1 MTTLV
6 SYTRRTPVPR
16 TPCPAPPPSAPAAW
30 RSHRRRLLRTL
41 PSSLAAP
48 SQPLTHAHLP
58 SSSQPFPSPHVD
70 LCLAHPCVPPHPPPF
85 PQAPPLLISSHSLTW
100 QRYKR
105 ARGCSHACLLVHSRS
120 VDPCSHTLRAV
131 LRLCLSADDTV
142 AQFES
147 CLRDVPCLHPEPSL
161 VKCGSRWD

>member
-16 TPCPAPPPSAPAAW
+16 TPCPPSPVCTRCLALTPTQTPANVAFFTRCSFPAPDTRPPPVLKPAFPLASRGPVS
-30 RSHRRRLLRTL
+30 RS
-41 PSSLAAP
+41 PMCSSTP
-48 SQPLTHAHLP
+48 T
-58 SSSQPFPSPHVD
+58 PFPTG
-70 LCLAHPCVPPHPPPF
+70 
-85 PQAPPLLISSHSLTW
+85 PPLLISSHSLTW

-120 VDPCSHTLRAV
+120 VDPCAHTLRAV